1 MNLKNIIGKKV
12 YSVYEG
18 DTVGTVMSANFNN
31 SFKKISSLI
40 VFDDE
45 DDEYCLPL
53 SSVMAMGDGIIIKN
67 RTKLRDLHEIRNIGI
82 ICKEVF
88 DENAKNLGIIDDVEF
103 DLQGNI
109 EKYITNNKTEL
120 DPAFVI
126 FRKGFILYSKNKI
139 VISNL
144 RPRKKNIDLKT
155 IKVKVFNI
163 KDIKENSFLPSKLQY
178 NPQSILGKIA
188 KGDLVG
194 LNNEIIIKTNQTI
207 TEKTILDATKHN
219 RLNQLYYLAN

>member
-155 IKVKVFNI
+155 IKVKV
-163 KDIKENSFLPSKLQY
+163 ST
-178 NPQSILGKIA
+178 
-188 KGDLVG
+188 GDVTGTLVG
-194 LNNEIIIKTNQTI
+194 DYQFDVDTSTGDRKYPKNSHSDTNTCYI
-207 TEKTILDATKHN
+207 RTSTGDVNISLV
-219 RLNQLYYLAN
+219 